1 MWVSK
6 TGTSHDPSGWV
17 VTKSGIRAVLPG
29 KCLQT
34 VSSRVLFIGVLCT
47 KSINRKL
54 QDIWDIILTSY
65 SRSCDRAILTG

>member
-6 TGTSHDPSGWV
+6 TGTNHGPSGWV
-17 VTKSGIRAVLPG
+17 VTKSGIRVVLPR

-47 KSINRKL
+47 TTGSYRTFRMSFFHL
-54 QDIWDIILTSY
+54 IL
-65 SRSCDRAILTG
+65 DRVVELY

>member
-6 TGTSHDPSGWV
+6 TGTSHGPSDWV
-17 VTKSGIRAVLPG
+17 VTKSGIRAVLPR

-47 KSINRKL
+47 TSINRKL
-54 QDIWDIILTSY
+54 QDIYDVILSSY

>member
-1 MWVSK
+1 MWVSQ
-6 TGTSHDPSGWV
+6 TSTSHGPSVWV
-17 VTKSGIRAVLPG
+17 VTKSGIIVVLPWN
-29 KCLQT
+29 CLQT

-65 SRSCDRAILTG
+65 SRSCDRAILKG

>member
-6 TGTSHDPSGWV
+6 TGTNHGLSGWV
-17 VTKSGIRAVLPG
+17 VTKSGIRAVLPR

-47 KSINRKL
+47 TSINRKL
-54 QDIWDIILTSY
+54 QDIMMSFFLLIL
-65 SRSCDRAILTG
+65 DRAIELY